1 MGYSNFLISNIFICD
16 TEDDLPITH
25 QSDDMAVIRDN
36 LQIIY
41 IVSPVSG
48 EWEKITIKGE
58 PGDITA
64 CWPIGSVFIAVP
76 VTNPAIL
83 LGFGTWV
90 EVQQDKIP
98 AHVWR
103 RTA

>member
-1 MGYSNFLISNIFICD
+1 MGYSNFLISNIFLCD
-16 TEDDLPITH
+16 TEDDLPINH
-25 QSDDMAVIRDN
+25 QSDDIAVIKDN

-64 CWPIGSVFIAVP
+64 CWPIGSVFSCTVRE
-76 VTNPAIL
+76 NPAVL
-83 LGFGTWV
+83 LGFGTW
-90 EVQQDKIP
+90 ELLSEDP
-98 AHVWR
+98 FYSWE